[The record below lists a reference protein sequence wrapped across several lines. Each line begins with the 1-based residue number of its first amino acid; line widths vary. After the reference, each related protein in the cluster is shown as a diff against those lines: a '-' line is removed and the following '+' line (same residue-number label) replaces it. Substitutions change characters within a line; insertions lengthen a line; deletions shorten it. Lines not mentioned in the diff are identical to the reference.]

1 MSTTE
6 SERREFE
13 PHGEAHLPAEDQAH
27 PGPREYVLIAV
38 VLAIVTGL
46 EVALFYVDFLPSTAV
61 VTALLLLM
69 TIKFALVVLWF
80 MHLRFDPPVFKR
92 LFVTGLVLA
101 LSVFLVVMLTFG
113 AGLGP
118 AVLAVALVLVVLG
131 LFLARPRFLRRA

>member
-1 MSTTE
+1 MSAVNE
-6 SERREFE
+6 EYE

-38 VLAIVTGL
+38 VLAVVTGL
-46 EVALFYVDFLPSTAV
+46 EVALFYVEFLSNTAV

-80 MHLRFDPPVFKR
+80 MHLRFDPPLFKR
-92 LFVTGLVLA
+92 LFVAGLVLA
-101 LSVFLVVMLTFG
+101 LSVFLIVLLTFG

-118 AVLAVALVLVVLG
+118 AILAVAFVLVVLG
-131 LFLARPRFLRRA
+131 VLLARPRFLRRA